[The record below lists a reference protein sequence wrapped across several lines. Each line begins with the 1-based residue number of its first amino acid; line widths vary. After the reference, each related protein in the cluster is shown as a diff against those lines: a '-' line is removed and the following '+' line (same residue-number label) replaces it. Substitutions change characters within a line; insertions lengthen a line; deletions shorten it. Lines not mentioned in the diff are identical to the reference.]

1 MATYRPFQCAFWRD
15 DFVLELS
22 PEEKFFYIYLFTNE
36 QVTMCGIYK
45 LSKKVACF
53 ETGYNLDTI
62 NKLIRRF
69 TEYGK
74 IVYSEE
80 TQEICLANF
89 IKNNYFTGK
98 KVSELTIKGI
108 QNSLAKV
115 KNTNL
120 IKYLQGLEAL
130 SIPLISP
137 LQAPCNTLT
146 NPIDAPYKDDVSPLQ
161 APTYNNNKNNNKNKN
176 NITITSNNTD
186 NKTDKTETVTEN
198 RVTREDNKENI
209 TGFKTIKSVLE
220 QKSRVVASTPDGL
233 QQQQETENSRRKL
246 DIEYEE
252 LFEIYPKKTHHDTG
266 FNAYINA
273 YVLGQLPPFQHLK
286 QAIEEQKQSQQWQ
299 NLTYVPSIANWI
311 RQARWKDVLVSDADK
326 KQAEHQ
332 KKIEDLR
339 LWALANGY
347 KESEIFLET
356 TTAAYQRAM
365 SLA

>member
-53 ETGYNLDTI
+53 DTGYNLDTI

-80 TQEICLANF
+80 TQEICLINF

-115 KNTNL
+115 KNTSL
-120 IKYLQGLEAL
+120 INHLQGLEAL

-137 LQAPCNTLT
+137 LQDPCKPLDTPCND
-146 NPIDAPYKDDVSPLQ
+146 NESPLQ
-161 APTYNNNKNNNKNKN
+161 APTYNNNNNKNNNKNNITYN
-176 NITITSNNTD
+176 NITNNSITDNSITS
-186 NKTDKTETVTEN
+186 N
-198 RVTREDNKENI
+198 RVTREDNKEKV
-209 TGFKTIKSVLE
+209 TGFKTIKSVIE
-220 QKSRVVASTPDGL
+220 QKSHIVTSTPDGL
-233 QQQQETENSRRKL
+233 KQEQVTGNRRRL

-273 YVLGQLPPFQHLK
+273 NATGQLPPFQQLK

-311 RQARWKDVLVSDADK
+311 KQARWKDILTAAETIQSDADRE
-326 KQAEHQ
+326 QAEHA
-332 KKIEDLR
+332 KKVEALR
-339 LWALANGY
+339 DWALANGF
-347 KESEIFLET
+347 KEDEIFLRT
-356 TTAAYQRAM
+356 TTAAYQKAM
-365 SLA
+365 GLT